1 MTIEIE
7 AGASQDQ
14 FSMKPW
20 SSARVFRR
28 PALEPQ
34 DIHDRCRFSAAG
46 AVAEKATSFSK
57 ETPSLSLRLR
67 SVQYDRADSDVLLTR
82 SNRVRPRSV
91 CVSLQFE
98 CGMTKFAAS
107 P

>member
-57 ETPSLSLRLR
+57 ETPFLSLRLR
-67 SVQYDRADSDVLLTR
+67 SVQAVRGLANAARTKSNSIRVR
-82 SNRVRPRSV
+82 SNCVRGS
-91 CVSLQFE
+91 FE
-98 CGMTKFAAS
+98 RI
-107 P
+107 